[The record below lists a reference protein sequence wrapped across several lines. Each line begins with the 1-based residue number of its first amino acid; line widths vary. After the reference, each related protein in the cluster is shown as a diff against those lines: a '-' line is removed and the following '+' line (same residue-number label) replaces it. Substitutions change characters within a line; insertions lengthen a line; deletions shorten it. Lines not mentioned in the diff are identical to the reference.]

1 MKQYSYLKSDLS
13 KAKNLGSG
21 ATGSHHWL
29 MQRLTALLLIPLF
42 IWLVFFSYQSSG
54 KDLASIL
61 ALLKKPVNI
70 VAFMLIM
77 LTSLYH
83 SMLGMQVVLE
93 DYISCL
99 KLRNFFVILLK
110 LFTFVTSFTFLVAL
124 IYFLIHNS

>member
-1 MKQYSYLKSDLS
+1 MKQYSSLKSNLS

-21 ATGSHHWL
+21 ATGSYHWL

-42 IWLVFFSYQSSG
+42 IWLGFFAYQTSG

-61 ALLKKPVNI
+61 AILKKPVNI
-70 VAFMLIM
+70 VACMLII

-83 SMLGMQVVLE
+83 SMLGMQVVIE

-99 KLRNFFVILLK
+99 KLRNFLIIFLK

-124 IYFLIHNS
+124 IYFIIRNG